1 MKENRGETEVHERF
15 SAIAQSGE
23 IHLSLGYRQGG
34 MVMWVTAE
42 KPNVPLFAA
51 QDPSIV
57 RWYHEDQVRDLV
69 RSDPMNLNRVAEIDL
84 RVKGELE
91 DVFEG
96 SQRMIGVV
104 IQRPY
109 VLHVY
114 VP

>member
-57 RWYHEDQVRDLV
+57 RWYHEDQVLDIV